1 MASEK
6 SARREPCLMF
16 ERNHFIPK
24 GALRQRTEVPRRYNI
39 TSQGLLEP
47 VNRSP
52 SACSEISQDVCD
64 SRNATRASKDPRSL
78 RCRRTSETKPT
89 RLDPRKKAAR
99 RLKTIASRILKPS

>member
-64 SRNATRASKDPRSL
+64 SRNATRASKDPRPL
-78 RCRRTSETKPT
+78 RGLPQCNNYGLAVLTRSRHRR
-89 RLDPRKKAAR
+89 AR
-99 RLKTIASRILKPS
+99 VAFLE